1 MTASS
6 VHGHLWCLTLCWLV
20 NLPPS
25 LLMMMEQYPHLDWIQ
40 LPDFFSFD
48 LSLILLKPSQACPT
62 ATSTSNSHT
71 AKSALMP
78 NCLFEMGPGQVNHIR
93 TTVKD
98 QQRLRIYRTRNSKA
112 IGIIISHNL
121 CSSVGYNKGTFDQKD
136 TFDLVLTLSLIFSTL
151 CFGFVTVSWQNENL
165 GRNDPAA
172 AIFPCD

>member
-6 VHGHLWCLTLCWLV
+6 VHGHLWCLTLCWPMV

-25 LLMMMEQYPHLDWIQ
+25 SHDGAISTCWIQ

-78 NCLFEMGPGQVNHIR
+78 NCLFEMGPGQVNHTR

-121 CSSVGYNKGTFDQKD
+121 CSNVGYNKITFDKKEKID
-136 TFDLVLTLSLIFSTL
+136 GILTLSLIFSTL
-151 CFGFVTVSWQNENL
+151 CFGFVTVSWQNVGN
-165 GRNDPAA
+165 NNHPAA
-172 AIFPCD
+172 ILTCD